1 MKLLKK
7 EYKVDLNKVSIA
19 ITGGSGFVGK
29 SLNKKINKYDFKE
42 VRIVRSREFDL
53 RLLDD
58 AIKAF
63 EGVDYVIHMAGIT
76 GGIEFTRKNQGSV
89 YFDNIT
95 ITTNVLES
103 CRINNVKKIVS
114 IGSVCSYPKF
124 PRLPF
129 KESDVWSGY
138 PEEVNAAYG
147 MAKKMLIVRGEAY
160 KNQYGMQS
168 QTLLVTNL
176 YGPEDTFEAH
186 RSHVVPA
193 IIVKFHEAIKNNKK
207 KVVLW
212 GDGTPTRDFL
222 FVDDLS
228 DVLLLALFSTSDA
241 SPINIGS
248 GDEISIKNLALLIR
262 ELMGGS
268 FDIIWDTS
276 KSNGQPR
283 RVLDIQLAKDELSF
297 NPSIPI
303 REGLKKTIDFYRDNY

>member
-138 PEEVNAAYG
+138 PEEVNAPYG

>member
-1 MKLLKK
+1 M
-7 EYKVDLNKVSIA
+7 DLNKVILA

-42 VRIVRSREFDL
+42 VRILRSREFDL

-76 GGIEFTRKNQGSV
+76 GGIEFTGINQGSV

-103 CRINNVKKIVS
+103 CRINNIKKIVS

-124 PRLPF
+124 PKLPF
-129 KESDVWSGY
+129 KESDIWSGY
-138 PEEVNAAYG
+138 PEEVNAPYG
-147 MAKKMLIVRGEAY
+147 MAKKMLIVQGEAY

-212 GDGTPTRDFL
+212 GDGTPTRDLL

-228 DVLLLALFSTSDA
+228 DALLLALFSTSDV

-248 GDEISIKNLALLIR
+248 GEEISIKDLALLIR
-262 ELMGGS
+262 EMMGGS

-283 RVLDIQLAKDELSF
+283 RILDIQLAKDELSF
-297 NPSIPI
+297 NPSITI
-303 REGLKKTIDFYRDNY
+303 REGMKKTIDFYRDNY